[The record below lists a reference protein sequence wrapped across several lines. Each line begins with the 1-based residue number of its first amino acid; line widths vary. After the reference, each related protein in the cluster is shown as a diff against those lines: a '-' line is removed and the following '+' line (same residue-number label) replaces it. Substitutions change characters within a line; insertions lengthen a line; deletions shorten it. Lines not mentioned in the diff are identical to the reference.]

1 MSSSAAPLPKPLAS
15 GAVHPV
21 DEVLAAPRLI
31 ALGIQHVLVM
41 YAGAVAVPLIIGAA
55 IKAPREQVAFLITCD
70 LLACGI
76 ASLLQSVGVWR
87 FGIRLPVIMGVTFAA
102 VGPMVAIG
110 SDPSLGLLAIYGAT
124 IVAGIFTILMA
135 PFVSRLL
142 PLFPPVVTGTIIT
155 VIGISLVGVG
165 INWAAGGVGN
175 PQYGRPLY
183 LGIAFFVL
191 LSILLI
197 TRFGRGFVRNIS
209 VLLGLIIGTIVAA
222 LLGQVDFSRMSDSA
236 WFAVVMPFSY
246 GMPIFDPIAC
256 TTMCVVMV
264 VVMIESL
271 GMFLALGEICDR
283 PLDKEDLTRGLRVD
297 GLGTLIGG
305 MLNTFP
311 HSSFSQNV
319 GLVGVTGV
327 RSRWVCAAG
336 GVILI
341 ILGLIP
347 KLAAIVASVPSFVLG
362 GAGLVMFGMVTAT
375 GIRILAGVNLE
386 EKPNNL
392 LIIAISIA
400 FGMIPIVSQQFFGQF
415 PHFLGPLLHSGILL
429 ASISAVVLN
438 AYFNGARGLATHGF
452 DPVHAAHGVGAGESA
467 SHD

>member
-1 MSSSAAPLPKPLAS
+1 MSASAAPLPKPLAS

-55 IKAPREQVAFLITCD
+55 VKASREQVAFLITCD

-110 SDPSLGLLAIYGAT
+110 SDPSLSLLGIYGAT

-165 INWAAGGVGN
+165 INWAGGGVGN

-183 LGIAFFVL
+183 LGIGFFVL

-209 VLLGLIIGTIVAA
+209 VLLGLMIGTIVATV
-222 LLGQVDFSRMSDSA
+222 LGQVDFSRISDTA
-236 WFAVVMPFSY
+236 WFAVVMPFPY

-256 TTMCVVMV
+256 ATMCVVMV

-375 GIRILAGVNLE
+375 GIRILAGVDLE

-429 ASISAVVLN
+429 ASISAVALN
-438 AYFNGARGLATHGF
+438 AYFNGARGFATHGF
-452 DPVHAAHGVGAGESA
+452 DPVHAAHGVGGVESA

>member
-1 MSSSAAPLPKPLAS
+1 MSASAAPLPKPVAS

-55 IKAPREQVAFLITCD
+55 VKAPREQVAFLITCD

-110 SDPSLGLLAIYGAT
+110 SDPLLGLLGIYGAT
-124 IVAGIFTILMA
+124 IVAGIFTILIA

-183 LGIAFFVL
+183 LGIGFFVL

-222 LLGQVDFSRMSDSA
+222 LLGQVDFSRMSDTA
-236 WFAVVMPFSY
+236 WFAVVTPFSY
-246 GMPIFDPIAC
+246 GIPIFDPIAC
-256 TTMCVVMV
+256 ATMCVVMV

-283 PLDKEDLTRGLRVD
+283 PLDEEDLTRGLRVD

-375 GIRILAGVNLE
+375 GIRILAGVDLE

-400 FGMIPIVSQQFFGQF
+400 FGMIPIVSQQFFGQL

-429 ASISAVVLN
+429 ASISAVALN

-452 DPVHAAHGVGAGESA
+452 DPVHAAHGVGGVESA

>member
-1 MSSSAAPLPKPLAS
+1 MSASAAPLPKPLAS

-55 IKAPREQVAFLITCD
+55 VKAPREQVAFLITCD

-76 ASLLQSVGVWR
+76 ASLLQSIGVWR

-110 SDPSLGLLAIYGAT
+110 SDPSLGLLGIYGAT

-183 LGIAFFVL
+183 LGIGFFVL

-209 VLLGLIIGTIVAA
+209 VLLGLIIGTIAAA
-222 LLGQVDFSRMSDSA
+222 LLGQVDFSRMSDTA
-236 WFAVVMPFSY
+236 WFAVVTPFFY

-256 TTMCVVMV
+256 ATMCVVMV

-283 PLDKEDLTRGLRVD
+283 PLDEEDLTRGLRVD

-347 KLAAIVASVPSFVLG
+347 KLAAIVASVPPFVLG

-375 GIRILAGVNLE
+375 GIRILAGVDLE

-429 ASISAVVLN
+429 ASISAVALN
-438 AYFNGARGLATHGF
+438 AYFNGARGFATHGF

>member
-1 MSSSAAPLPKPLAS
+1 MSASAAPLPEPLAS

-102 VGPMVAIG
+102 VGPMVAI
-110 SDPSLGLLAIYGAT
+110 
-124 IVAGIFTILMA
+124 
-135 PFVSRLL
+135 
-142 PLFPPVVTGTIIT
+142 
-155 VIGISLVGVG
+155 
-165 INWAAGGVGN
+165 
-175 PQYGRPLY
+175 
-183 LGIAFFVL
+183 
-191 LSILLI
+191 
-197 TRFGRGFVRNIS
+197 
-209 VLLGLIIGTIVAA
+209 
-222 LLGQVDFSRMSDSA
+222 
-236 WFAVVMPFSY
+236 
-246 GMPIFDPIAC
+246 
-256 TTMCVVMV
+256 
-264 VVMIESL
+264 
-271 GMFLALGEICDR
+271 
-283 PLDKEDLTRGLRVD
+283 
-297 GLGTLIGG
+297 
-305 MLNTFP
+305 
-311 HSSFSQNV
+311 
-319 GLVGVTGV
+319 
-327 RSRWVCAAG
+327 
-336 GVILI
+336 
-341 ILGLIP
+341 
-347 KLAAIVASVPSFVLG
+347 
-362 GAGLVMFGMVTAT
+362 
-375 GIRILAGVNLE
+375 NLE

-438 AYFNGARGLATHGF
+438 AYFNGARGLATRGF
-452 DPVHAAHGVGAGESA
+452 DPVHAAHGVGGVESA